1 MPGWILRRPS
11 PFIRHFVRTS
21 PFRRPIGRKHQSTEV
36 NPPPPSQS
44 TFQRLWNSPVGFKTV
59 HFWPAEKLSLTQN
72 LALTATG
79 AIWTRWCLIIKPRNV
94 LLAAVNFFLGCVGV
108 VQVSRILTWQQSV
121 KNGTAPE
128 AIEQD
133 AMDAV
138 RTATGG
144 ILENPE
150 AASKNAI
157 Q

>member
-1 MPGWILRRPS
+1 MSDFYR
-11 PFIRHFVRTS
+11 
-21 PFRRPIGRKHQSTEV
+21 
-36 NPPPPSQS
+36 
-44 TFQRLWNSPVGFKTV
+44 
-59 HFWPAEKLSLTQN
+59 PAEKLSLTQN

-94 LLAAVNFFLGCVGV
+94 LYVCSTLREKTTNGSPRLAAVNFFLGCVGV

-128 AIEQD
+128 VIEQD